1 MSRKIQVLRG
11 QMKDLPTLDVGELAW
26 VMDEQRLYIGN
37 GETNVVVGNIGTS
50 NITPAETNTSTIGTS
65 TLRYETAY
73 LNTAASTTSD
83 ENSKDN
89 ITDLAVGLD
98 FLDKIQPKQYNLK
111 DDETV
116 HFGLIAQEVEKA
128 FKELDLTDIPV
139 VDVSEGSNG
148 KKTYG
153 LRYEELTPV
162 LINAIKELKQTT
174 DYLKSEVGSLKTKLN
189 QKK

>member
-73 LNTAASTTSD
+73 LNTAAATTSD
-83 ENSKDN
+83 ENSRDN

-128 FKELDLTDIPV
+128 FKELDLTDRPV

-174 DYLKSEVGSLKTKLN
+174 DYLKSEVESLKTKLN

>member
-50 NITPAETNTSTIGTS
+50 NITPAETNTITIGTS
-65 TLRYETAY
+65 TLRDETAY

-174 DYLKSEVGSLKTKLN
+174 DYLKSEVESLKTKLN